1 MGVVEQDVAAVQRGY
16 RALMKKLHPDRAGCS
31 PAVEAAVESVRQAKE
46 VCERGL
52 SREAPPGKPSQLQAY
67 VIGAQ
72 PGKRKL
78 RLSWSA
84 PKTCSGGAVRKYVVA
99 AHDPS
104 YGRALSVAVLE
115 PDYSQELKRYVSM
128 EELNSYVFAEEDLQ
142 KMPKVWQ
149 QASAQVQVAA
159 ANDAGQSE
167 WEVLLI
173 PLKGLVLGST
183 IQADS
188 RPTRHADAVGPSD
201 SRGLSD
207 PCIFALH
214 VRRHRGEKLRKWLG
228 EQTKAALSAW
238 LRSVSLPSGGSKDE
252 MVVRALR
259 AIEKTTTR

>member
-1 MGVVEQDVAAVQRGY
+1 MR
-16 RALMKKLHPDRAGCS
+16 KLHPDRAGCS
-31 PAVEAAVESVRQAKE
+31 HAVEAAVESVRQAKE
-46 VCERGL
+46 LCERGL
-52 SREAPPGKPSQLQAY
+52 SREAPPGKPSQLRAH
-67 VIGAQ
+67 VIGTQ

-78 RLSWSA
+78 RLNWSA
-84 PKTCSGGAVRKYVVA
+84 PKSCSGGAVRKYVVA
-99 AHDPS
+99 VHDPS

-128 EELNSYVFAEEDLQ
+128 EELNFYVFAEEDLQ

-167 WEVLLI
+167 WEVLHI
-173 PLKGLVLGST
+173 PLKGLVPGAT
-183 IQADS
+183 IQADT
-188 RPTRHADAVGPSD
+188 RPPRQADAGGPSD

-214 VRRHRGEKLRKWLG
+214 VRRHRGEKLHKWLG

-238 LRSVSLPSGGSKDE
+238 LRSVSLPSGGTKDE
-252 MVVRALR
+252 MVVRAFR